1 MNIAD
6 RILNMEESATLAMTQ
21 KGRELA
27 QKGHDVISLSIGEPD
42 FNTPEFIK
50 KAAIKAMDDNFTH
63 YSPVPGY
70 MDLREAV
77 CLKLKRDNN
86 LDFKPENIV
95 ISTGAKQALANVILS
110 VINPGDEVIVPAP
123 FWVSYSEMIKLAEGV
138 PVYVPTSVET
148 NFKATAEQIEAVIS
162 PKTKM
167 IMFNSPNNPSGSIY
181 QYEEVASI
189 AKMLAKYPDILVV
202 SDEIYELINFSG
214 DHVSFGSFPEIS
226 DRVVI
231 INGVSKGFAM
241 TGWRIG
247 YLAAPVAIAKATN
260 KFQGQITSG
269 TNSIAQKAA
278 VAALEKSPKEVVEL
292 QEMVAAF
299 KKRRNL
305 LHDLML
311 EIPNF
316 KVNMPEG
323 AFYLFPEVKSYYGK
337 KCGERVIKNDTD
349 LCMYILETA
358 FVSLVPGG
366 AFGNPDCIRFSYATS
381 EDRLIEA
388 MKRIKKVLAE
398 LK

>member
-1 MNIAD
+1 MKIAD

-21 KGRELA
+21 KGRELE
-27 QKGHDVISLSIGEPD
+27 QKGHNVISLSIGEPD

-50 KAAIKAMDDNFTH
+50 KAAIKAMEDNFTH

-70 MDLREAV
+70 MDVRQAI
-77 CLKLKRDNN
+77 CHKLKRDNN

-95 ISTGAKQALANVILS
+95 VSTGAKQALANVILS
-110 VINPGDEVIVPAP
+110 VINPGDEVVVPAP
-123 FWVSYSEMIKLAEGV
+123 FWVSYSELIKLAEGI
-138 PVYVPTSVET
+138 PVYVQTGVET
-148 NFKATAEQIEAVIS
+148 DFKATTEQIEAVIT

-181 QYEEVASI
+181 QYDEIAAI
-189 AKMLAKYPDILVV
+189 AKMLGKYPDILVV

-214 DHVSFGSFPEIS
+214 DHVSFGSFPEIR

-247 YLAAPVAIAKATN
+247 YLAGPVEIAKATN

-269 TNSIAQKAA
+269 TNSIAQKATI
-278 VAALEKSPKEVVEL
+278 AALEKDPKDVIEL
-292 QEMVAAF
+292 QEMVKAF
-299 KKRRNL
+299 KKRRDL
-305 LHDLML
+305 LHGLL
-311 EIPNF
+311 KETPGF

-323 AFYLFPEVKSYYGK
+323 AFYLFPEVKSFYGK
-337 KCGERVIKNDTD
+337 KAGNRVIKDDTD
-349 LCMYILETA
+349 LCMYILDEA

-381 EDRLIEA
+381 EERLIEA
-388 MKRIKKVLAE
+388 MQRIRKVLAE

>member
-70 MDLREAV
+70 MDVREAV
-77 CLKLKRDNN
+77 CRKLKRDNN

-95 ISTGAKQALANVILS
+95 ITTGAKQALANVILS
-110 VINPGDEVIVPAP
+110 MINPGDEVIVPAP

-138 PVYVPTSVET
+138 PVYVRTGVET
-148 NFKATAEQIEAVIS
+148 DFKATAAQIEAVIT

-181 QYEEVASI
+181 QYAEVAAI
-189 AKMLAKYPDILVV
+189 AKMLAKYPEIFIV

-226 DRVVI
+226 DRVII

-241 TGWRIG
+241 TGWRLG

-278 VAALEKSPKEVVEL
+278 IAALEKSPKEVAEL

-305 LHDLML
+305 LHGLL
-311 EIPNF
+311 EKTPGF

-323 AFYLFPEVKSYYGK
+323 AFYLFPEVKFYYGK
-337 KCGERVIKNDTD
+337 KFGDRVIKDDTD
-349 LCMYILETA
+349 LCMYILENA

-388 MKRIKKVLAE
+388 MNRIQKVLSE
-398 LK
+398 LR